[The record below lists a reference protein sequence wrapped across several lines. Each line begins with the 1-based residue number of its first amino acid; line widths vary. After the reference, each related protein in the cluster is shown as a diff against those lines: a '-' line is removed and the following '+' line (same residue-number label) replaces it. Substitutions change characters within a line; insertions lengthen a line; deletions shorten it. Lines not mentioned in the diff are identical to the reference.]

1 VAPEEDSNVEQPSR
15 KVEDFDSWRGKG
27 TILIADDEE
36 AARSVALDIF
46 EDRGFT
52 VLLAANGREAVELFK
67 AHADEVTAVILD
79 LTMPVMGGK
88 EAFEKIQEIRPD
100 VPVIL
105 SSGYTEQDA
114 TTGFAKRPPAAFVQK
129 PYSLTELIR
138 KLREVLGQ

>member
-1 VAPEEDSNVEQPSR
+1 M
-15 KVEDFDSWRGKG
+15 
-27 TILIADDEE
+27 
-36 AARSVALDIF
+36 ALDIF
-46 EDRGFT
+46 EDRGFA
-52 VLLAANGREAVELFK
+52 VLLAADGREAVELFQ

-88 EAFEKIQEIRPD
+88 EAFEKIQKIRPD

-129 PYSLTELIR
+129 PYSLMELVR